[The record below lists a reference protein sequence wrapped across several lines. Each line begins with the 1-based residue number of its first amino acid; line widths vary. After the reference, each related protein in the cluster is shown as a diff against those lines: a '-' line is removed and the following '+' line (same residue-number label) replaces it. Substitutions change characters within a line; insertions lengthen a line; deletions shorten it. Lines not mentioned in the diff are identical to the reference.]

1 MVQKAPNVPFCALP
15 KRDKLDGVQT
25 SFPMAGDTYQ
35 AKCMSSIWTEGWG
48 RVEAEEGGS
57 AGGRG
62 PAHQEDVWDT
72 RQPPRE
78 LLDNLAEQLRLS
90 DFSADASRPS

>member
-1 MVQKAPNVPFCALP
+1 MYVQHLDRG
-15 KRDKLDGVQT
+15 KRRG
-25 SFPMAGDTYQ
+25 GGGG
-35 AKCMSSIWTEGWG
+35 EG
-48 RVEAEEGGS
+48 

-72 RQPPRE
+72 RQPPLE